1 MNINLKKAR
10 NLIEKKEY
18 GQAQSFYQAALNE
31 AKDNREKAIIWA
43 ELSWN
48 FYYLK
53 KYDSVLQAIEN
64 VYELDSGYQAREDL
78 YRIAGFSCLAL
89 GKTEEAIDNLVKSIE
104 IDNHSD
110 KQKTVIYEL
119 GKIYFAQGKH
129 DMAEKLFAEI
139 DYFYEQNNK
148 DYWQSILFYRA
159 FIQYYKRNLGL
170 SKSLFEK
177 LHQNAEDDVR
187 KASALFGYAFI
198 SFDEKDYLKTI
209 NLCESILSLDKN
221 FFDMETVGFLTA
233 SSFYHLGRYDIF
245 DQYYHQLIKKYPQ
258 GRYARE
264 LKKLK
269 ENRESIG
276 GVGLNKENAE

>member
-1 MNINLKKAR
+1 MSKNLKKAR
-10 NLIEKKEY
+10 HLIEKKQYTE
-18 GQAQSFYQAALNE
+18 AQSVYQTALNE
-31 AKDNREKAIIWA
+31 ASDNKDKAIIWA

-48 FYYLK
+48 YYYLK
-53 KYDSVLQAIEN
+53 KYDSVINAIEN
-64 VYELDSGYQAREDL
+64 VYDLDAGYQAREDL
-78 YRIAGFSCLAL
+78 YRIAGFSYLAL
-89 GKTEEAIDNLVKSIE
+89 GRVDEAIDNLVRSIE

-119 GKIYFAQGKH
+119 AKIYFAQGKH

-139 DYFYEQNNK
+139 DAYYEEKNK
-148 DYWQSILFYRA
+148 EYWQSILFYRA

-177 LHQNAEDDVR
+177 LHQNAADDVR

-198 SFDEKDYLKTI
+198 AFDEKDYLKTI
-209 NLCESILSLDKN
+209 NLCETILSLDDK

-233 SSFYHLGRYDIF
+233 ASFYYLGRYDIF

-258 GRYARE
+258 GRYEQE
-264 LKKLK
+264 LQQLK
-269 ENRESIG
+269 EERDGKS
-276 GVGLNKENAE
+276 NKKKE

>member
-1 MNINLKKAR
+1 MSKNLKKAR
-10 NLIEKKEY
+10 HLIEKKQYTE
-18 GQAQSFYQAALNE
+18 AQSVYQTALNE
-31 AKDNREKAIIWA
+31 AKDDKDKAIIWA

-48 FYYLK
+48 YYYLK
-53 KYDSVLQAIEN
+53 KYDSVINAIEN
-64 VYELDSGYQAREDL
+64 VYDLDAGYQAREDL
-78 YRIAGFSCLAL
+78 YRIAGFSYLAL
-89 GKTEEAIDNLVKSIE
+89 GRVDEAIDNLVRSIE

-119 GKIYFAQGKH
+119 AKIYFAQGKH

-139 DYFYEQNNK
+139 DAYYEEKNK
-148 DYWQSILFYRA
+148 EYWQSILFYRA

-177 LHQNAEDDVR
+177 LHQNAADDVR

-198 SFDEKDYLKTI
+198 AFDEKDYLKTI
-209 NLCESILSLDKN
+209 NLCETILSLDDK

-233 SSFYHLGRYDIF
+233 ASFYYLGRYDIF

-258 GRYARE
+258 GRYEQE
-264 LKKLK
+264 LQQLK
-269 ENRESIG
+269 EERDGKSSEK
-276 GVGLNKENAE
+276 KE